1 MLKYTSSLPIA
12 RQTRRLPKDAFA
24 RVDESD
30 DSIFYATD
38 RMVSHLD
45 SAALL
50 TVRDLIDQLVVEE
63 EPAILDLMASWD
75 SHIPGTIRPARVMGL
90 GLNRNELAAN
100 QALSDYVVHDLNHDP
115 RLPFEDGAFDAVI
128 CTVSVDYMT
137 RPLEVFQEVRRVLR
151 AGGVFLVIFSNRFFP
166 PKVVKIWRQSSE
178 EERLLLVADYF
189 DMTPGFEQ
197 PRVFVSRGKPRPKDD
212 KYFHLGIPSDPI
224 YAVYAETRGAFDRRR
239 RIVVDRRP
247 AAYPFS
253 EEEIR
258 RRKGQVRET
267 LRCPYCDAPLD
278 KWEVPNSPFIEW
290 SSEFQYI
297 CFNDQCTYFAA
308 GWNTM
313 AVRGN
318 PCSYRFMYDPP
329 TGGCHPIPVLSRDAL
344 KDGIVRTGRPKTR
357 KEDAKNG

>member
-1 MLKYTSSLPIA
+1 MLKYAGSLPIA
-12 RQTRRLPKDAFA
+12 QPTRRLPQGAFS
-24 RVDESD
+24 RVDESH
-30 DSIFYATD
+30 DSVFYSTD

-50 TVRDLIDQLVVEE
+50 TVQDLIEQLVVEE

-75 SHIPGTIRPARVMGL
+75 SHIPDSIRPARLIGL

-115 RLPFEDGAFDAVI
+115 HLPFEDDAFDVVI

-137 RPLEVFQEVRRVLR
+137 RPLDVFQEVRRVLTP
-151 AGGVFLVIFSNRFFP
+151 GGLFLVIFSNRFFP

-189 DMTPGFEQ
+189 DLTPGFEQ
-197 PRVFVSRGKPRPKDD
+197 PRVFVSRGKSRPKDD
-212 KYFHLGIPSDPI
+212 KYAHLGIPSDPI
-224 YAVYAETRGAFDRRR
+224 YAVYAETRGGFGQRR
-239 RIVVDRRP
+239 RIIADRRP
-247 AAYPFS
+247 VPYPFS
-253 EEEIR
+253 EEQIQ
-258 RRKGQVRET
+258 RRKEQVRQT
-267 LRCPYCDAPLD
+267 FRCPYCDARLE
-278 KWEVPNSPFIEW
+278 KWQVPDSPFIEW
-290 SSEFQYI
+290 PSEFQYI
-297 CFNDQCTYFAA
+297 CFNDQCAYFCA

-313 AVRGN
+313 AVHGN

-344 KDGIVRTGRPKTR
+344 RDGIVHSG
-357 KEDAKNG
+357 